1 MLMPFRRALVVL
13 ASSPIAGSGKT
24 MSPTAG
30 LAALVAG
37 TGDLESSRQ

>member
-1 MLMPFRRALVVL
+1 MPFRRALVVL

-24 MSPTAG
+24 TSPIVG
-30 LAALVAG
+30 LAALIPG